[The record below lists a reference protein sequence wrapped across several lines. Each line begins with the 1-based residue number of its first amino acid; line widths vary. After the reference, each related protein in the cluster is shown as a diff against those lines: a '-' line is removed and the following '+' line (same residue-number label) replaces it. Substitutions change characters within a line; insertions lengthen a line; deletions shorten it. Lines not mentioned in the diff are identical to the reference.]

1 MKQWIPYITLLIIL
15 AGCVKKAD
23 FPIPDYTSQLIVVDA
38 RLTDEQKIHSVRIT
52 RPMSELNGNPQ
63 AVTGA
68 TVLISNADSLWVL
81 EEDTL
86 HPGYYLTDS
95 LFVALLNTSYTLQII
110 WQDRNY
116 SAKASMVPGKVFN
129 ELIYKK
135 NENDNWYHIDWVASA
150 FTVDNPAMWEVMI
163 DWSAVPGFETLDPES
178 CRARLLFFT
187 LSTLDVS
194 QIFAPLMEQTTFPAG
209 SIIEEKRYSLSSG
222 HAEFL
227 RELLLETNW
236 QGSMFPTANA
246 NVSTNLSE
254 GAIGYFGLCA
264 VTELSLVVE

>member
-1 MKQWIPYITLLIIL
+1 MKQWAPYIILVIIL
-15 AGCVKKAD
+15 TGCIKKAD
-23 FPIPDYTSQLIVVDA
+23 FPIPDHTSQLIVVDA
-38 RLTDEQKIHSVRIT
+38 RLTDEQKAQSVRIT
-52 RPMSELNGNPQ
+52 YPMSDLNGTPKP
-63 AVTGA
+63 VRGA
-68 TVLISNADSLWVL
+68 SVLISNADSLWIL
-81 EEDTL
+81 KEDTI
-86 HPGYYLTDS
+86 HPGYYFTDS
-95 LFVALLNTSYTLQII
+95 LFVALLNTSYTLQIS
-110 WQDRNY
+110 WQNRNY

-135 NENDNWYHIDWVASA
+135 NENDEWYHIDWVASA
-150 FTVDNPAMWEVMI
+150 FTVDNPAMWEVTI
-163 DWSAVPGFETLDPES
+163 DWSFVPGFENQDPAS

-194 QIFAPLMEQTTFPAG
+194 QIFAPVMEQTTFPAG
-209 SIIEEKRYSLSSG
+209 SIIEEKRYSLSSR

-227 RELLLETNW
+227 RDLLLETNW

-254 GAIGYFGLCA
+254 GAIGYFGVCA